1 MTVPRKPLR
10 QKNGLFLFC
19 FICPEC
25 KQPIPRYFNGKEF
38 EPEICYRCG
47 QALDWSSEVEDEM
60 EESKE

>member
-1 MTVPRKPLR
+1 MTIPRKPLR

-47 QALDWSSEVEDEM
+47 QALDWSEYNG
-60 EESKE
+60 